1 MSPRS
6 LTLDER
12 LQAYV
17 LSVGVRE
24 HPAQR
29 ELRRETDRL
38 ADASMRSSTEQIQ
51 LLGLIIELTGASRVL
66 EIGCFT
72 GYGTLGMALALPPHG
87 RVTTLDVNRDWADIG
102 RRRWREAGVED
113 KITFREGPA
122 LDSLDALLAEGAAGS
137 FDLAYVDADKKGY
150 PDYYQRALSLIR
162 PGGLI
167 ALDNMLWHGAVA
179 DPSDT
184 SHQTRTLRD
193 LTAAIHADERVTM
206 CLLPVGDGVLLAR
219 RR

>member
-12 LQAYV
+12 LQAYL

-29 ELRRETDRL
+29 ELRLETDRL
-38 ADASMRSSTEQIQ
+38 ADASMRSSTEQVQ
-51 LLGLIIELTGASRVL
+51 LLGLIIELMGAVRVL

-87 RVTTLDVNRDWADIG
+87 TVTTLDVNRDWAAIG

-113 KITFREGPA
+113 RIVFREGPA
-122 LDSLDALLAEGAAGS
+122 LESLEALLAEGAAGS
-137 FDLAYVDADKKGY
+137 FDLAYIDADKKSY
-150 PDYYQRALSLIR
+150 TAYYERALALAR

-167 ALDNMLWHGAVA
+167 ALDNMLWSGAVA
-179 DPSDT
+179 DPDDT
-184 SHQTRTLRD
+184 SRQTRALRE
-193 LTAAIHADERVTM
+193 LTAAIHADERVSM
-206 CLLPVGDGVLLAR
+206 CLLPVGDGVMLAR